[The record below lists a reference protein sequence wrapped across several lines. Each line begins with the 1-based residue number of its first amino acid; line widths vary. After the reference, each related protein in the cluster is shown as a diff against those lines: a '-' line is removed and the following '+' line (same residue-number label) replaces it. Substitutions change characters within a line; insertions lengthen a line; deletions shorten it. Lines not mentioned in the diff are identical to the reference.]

1 MISRMRNIVQHNLPA
16 KILALVIAVILWG
29 YVMNDQNPSIESTYT
44 VQLDVVNA
52 PEGYKITKDAASV
65 KLRVRGPRLLFVSA
79 SESDFKAYVDLSKVE
94 EGKHAVKVQTVLPQG
109 FELVEAKPDMV
120 TFTLDRSVQKTMK
133 AEFIVTGSTAPGT
146 TVAHIEPSVETVTIE
161 GAASDIKEVTRVIG
175 YVGLAGNGDD
185 FSLKVPL
192 TAINADGR
200 EVAGVTVKPASA
212 EVSVQLARGL
222 MKKIVTVKPVLGDGL
237 ATMFSA
243 SCGGTGVTT
252 YGENIG
258 VMAATRVY
266 STLLFPVAACFAII
280 LGFSPKFGAVIQT
293 IPQPILGGTS
303 IVVFGLI
310 AVAGAR
316 VWVVNHVDFGDN
328 RNLIVAAVTLI
339 LGGGDFTIHLGSFTL
354 GGIGTAT
361 FGAIILNA
369 LMEFGERRVSGTI
382 EEEPHEA
389 NLDAQADKQ

>member
-44 VQLDVVNA
+44 VQIDVVNA

-65 KLRVRGPRLLFVSA
+65 KLRVRGPRSLFVSA

-109 FELVEAKPDMV
+109 FELVEAKPDTV
-120 TFTLDRSVQKTMK
+120 TFTLDRIVQKKMK
-133 AEFIVTGSTAPGT
+133 AEFIVTGATAPGT

-237 ATMFSA
+237 ASGYEVSSVKTDPVKIEVAGPENILSKLTSIETQKISLDGLTKTTDENVQLA
-243 SCGGTGVTT
+243 PPDGVTVT
-252 YGENIG
+252 NSSVTVHIEIKAKKK
-258 VMAATRVY
+258 AA
-266 STLLFPVAACFAII
+266 S
-280 LGFSPKFGAVIQT
+280 
-293 IPQPILGGTS
+293 
-303 IVVFGLI
+303 
-310 AVAGAR
+310 
-316 VWVVNHVDFGDN
+316 
-328 RNLIVAAVTLI
+328 
-339 LGGGDFTIHLGSFTL
+339 
-354 GGIGTAT
+354 GTA
-361 FGAIILNA
+361 
-369 LMEFGERRVSGTI
+369 S
-382 EEEPHEA
+382 P
-389 NLDAQADKQ
+389 

>member
-65 KLRVRGPRLLFVSA
+65 KLRVRGPRSLFVSA

-109 FELVEAKPDMV
+109 FELVEAKPDTV
-120 TFTLDRSVQKTMK
+120 TFTLDRIVQKTMK

-200 EVAGVTVKPASA
+200 EVAGVTVKP
-212 EVSVQLARGL
+212 
-222 MKKIVTVKPVLGDGL
+222 VLGDGL
-237 ATMFSA
+237 ASGYEVSSVKTDPVKIEVAGPENILSKLTSIETQKISLDGLTKA
-243 SCGGTGVTT
+243 TDENVQLAPPDGVTVT
-252 YGENIG
+252 NSSVTVHIEIKAKKK
-258 VMAATRVY
+258 AA
-266 STLLFPVAACFAII
+266 S
-280 LGFSPKFGAVIQT
+280 
-293 IPQPILGGTS
+293 
-303 IVVFGLI
+303 
-310 AVAGAR
+310 
-316 VWVVNHVDFGDN
+316 
-328 RNLIVAAVTLI
+328 
-339 LGGGDFTIHLGSFTL
+339 
-354 GGIGTAT
+354 GTA
-361 FGAIILNA
+361 
-369 LMEFGERRVSGTI
+369 S
-382 EEEPHEA
+382 P
-389 NLDAQADKQ
+389 

>member
-29 YVMNDQNPSIESTYT
+29 YIMNDQNPSIESTYT

-65 KLRVRGPRLLFVSA
+65 KLRVRGPRSLFVSA

-109 FELVEAKPDMV
+109 FELVEAKPDTV
-120 TFTLDRSVQKTMK
+120 TFTLDRIVQKKMK
-133 AEFIVTGSTAPGT
+133 AEFIVTGATAPGT

-200 EVAGVTVKPASA
+200 EVAGVTV
-212 EVSVQLARGL
+212 SVQLARGL

-237 ATMFSA
+237 ASGYEVSSVKTDPVKIEVAGPENILSKLTSIETQKISLDGLTKTTDENVQLA
-243 SCGGTGVTT
+243 PPDGVTVT
-252 YGENIG
+252 NNSVTVHIEIKAKKK
-258 VMAATRVY
+258 AA
-266 STLLFPVAACFAII
+266 S
-280 LGFSPKFGAVIQT
+280 
-293 IPQPILGGTS
+293 
-303 IVVFGLI
+303 
-310 AVAGAR
+310 
-316 VWVVNHVDFGDN
+316 
-328 RNLIVAAVTLI
+328 
-339 LGGGDFTIHLGSFTL
+339 
-354 GGIGTAT
+354 GTA
-361 FGAIILNA
+361 
-369 LMEFGERRVSGTI
+369 S
-382 EEEPHEA
+382 P
-389 NLDAQADKQ
+389 